1 MAAQADKKRGQS
13 FIQGALVLTIS
24 MAIVKLIGMLFKM
37 VIGNVLDITGF
48 ACFNAA
54 YELYNPLYTLAT
66 AGLPIAIS
74 RMVSENMA
82 RQRFRDV
89 RQIHR
94 ISVPIF
100 TITGVVG
107 FLFMI
112 GGAFVIPAMMNT
124 PGAVYP
130 TLALAPMIFFAC
142 LMASYR
148 GYYEGLR
155 NMVPTAV
162 SEIIEALCKL
172 AIGLSASYAVTAYG
186 SWEYQ
191 NSQTIFG
198 MQFASEA
205 DAQYT
210 LSALGAA
217 GAIAGITLGSVFGF
231 VYIFHYYKKYGDGIT
246 RRELMD
252 SPRTRSSRV
261 LLKILIRTAVPIAM
275 SSLVVNISSLVDTLL
290 VQNRLYDI
298 MVSDPGFLPSFYP
311 GLFLESDIAANR
323 NMNTTLY
330 GCFGLASTVVMLIP
344 AVTQMFGIS
353 ALPSVTAAWTEGN
366 RKKIKHS
373 IESVIRITTLIT
385 IPSGMGMA
393 VLAHPIISLLFGGKS
408 EQEIN
413 VAADV
418 LVILGI
424 AAIFTATSTPL
435 CSMLQA
441 VGRVDL
447 PVKLLTVG
455 VIMKVVFNYVL
466 VGIPQINIQG
476 AGMGS
481 LVCYVFITAMALYC
495 LCKQTRI
502 RPNFVSIFI
511 KPLLSGVFCALA
523 AYLSHLLFIRF
534 MPGKVAT
541 LCAIA
546 MAVLVYFISLL
557 ALKAVTKGD
566 ILRLPKGQKIAKILE
581 KHKWIE

>member
-107 FLFMI
+107 FLLMI

-290 VQNRLYDI
+290 VQNRL
-298 MVSDPGFLPSFYP
+298 V
-311 GLFLESDIAANR
+311 
-323 NMNTTLY
+323 
-330 GCFGLASTVVMLIP
+330 
-344 AVTQMFGIS
+344 
-353 ALPSVTAAWTEGN
+353 
-366 RKKIKHS
+366 
-373 IESVIRITTLIT
+373 
-385 IPSGMGMA
+385 
-393 VLAHPIISLLFGGKS
+393 
-408 EQEIN
+408 
-413 VAADV
+413 
-418 LVILGI
+418 
-424 AAIFTATSTPL
+424 
-435 CSMLQA
+435 
-441 VGRVDL
+441 
-447 PVKLLTVG
+447 
-455 VIMKVVFNYVL
+455 
-466 VGIPQINIQG
+466 
-476 AGMGS
+476 
-481 LVCYVFITAMALYC
+481 
-495 LCKQTRI
+495 
-502 RPNFVSIFI
+502 
-511 KPLLSGVFCALA
+511 
-523 AYLSHLLFIRF
+523 
-534 MPGKVAT
+534 
-541 LCAIA
+541 
-546 MAVLVYFISLL
+546 
-557 ALKAVTKGD
+557 
-566 ILRLPKGQKIAKILE
+566 
-581 KHKWIE
+581 